1 MASHLAVIPAQAG
14 VHKIELRIKRLE
26 SVIASPVGARQTRK
40 IQDWIASSGLAPLLA
55 IVSQR
60 YDIRENKKEEIQGLL
75 FRQEDLGA
83 GAEERLAIGSNN
95 RRHHV
100 LRPDSFDTFE

>member
-1 MASHLAVIPAQAG
+1 MPGNFREGRESCIFLDYLAP
-14 VHKIELRIKRLE
+14 
-26 SVIASPVGARQTRK
+26 
-40 IQDWIASSGLAPLLA
+40 SGLT

>member
-1 MASHLAVIPAQAG
+1 MVIQSKSLKEIRYTKNSLDCHAP
-14 VHKIELRIKRLE
+14 
-26 SVIASPVGARQTRK
+26 
-40 IQDWIASSGLAPLLA
+40 SGLA

>member
-1 MASHLAVIPAQAG
+1 MI
-14 VHKIELRIKRLE
+14 E
-26 SVIASPVGARQTRK
+26 SVIAGPERAKQSKK
-40 IQDWIASSGLAPLLA
+40 IQDWFAASAKGLLT